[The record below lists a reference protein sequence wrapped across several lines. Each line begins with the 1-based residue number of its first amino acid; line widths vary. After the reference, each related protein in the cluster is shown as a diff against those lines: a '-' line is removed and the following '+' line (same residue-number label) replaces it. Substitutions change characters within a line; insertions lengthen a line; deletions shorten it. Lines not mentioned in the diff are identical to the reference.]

1 MSDILQVL
9 DQQTSQTETLI
20 ARLQQRLEQTSQLRQ
35 MEQQRQQLV
44 ASIAR
49 LESRLAGIDE
59 ELVDL
64 RRLAATDVDLAGA
77 TTRLQTAWAG
87 LTAPQPPSGLP
98 VAPAL
103 NEATESAP
111 ALFGEEPVLDTGSFT
126 ELFGG
131 SEPDN
136 AGWSFDGGLFSAAE
150 ELKDPEAP
158 DEWAWWGSGAP
169 NPAAAGN
176 EAPADDFLAGGL
188 YDAGEALF
196 EAPPLPEPE
205 APPLPE
211 PEAAPGGRKGL
222 LARFF

>member
-35 MEQQRQQLV
+35 LEQQRQQLV
-44 ASIAR
+44 DSIAR

-64 RRLAATDVDLAGA
+64 RRLAATDADLAGA

-87 LTAPQPPSGLP
+87 LAPAQPPSGLP
-98 VAPAL
+98 VAPAAL
-103 NEATESAP
+103 NEEPEPDHLTAP
-111 ALFGEEPVLDTGSFT
+111 ALFDAEPVLDTGSFT

-136 AGWSFDGGLFSAAE
+136 DAGWSFDGGLFSAAE

-158 DEWAWWGSGAP
+158 DEWAWWGSDQ

-176 EAPADDFLAGGL
+176 EAPADDFLPGGL

-196 EAPPLPEPE
+196 EAPLLPEPE
-205 APPLPE
+205 TAP
-211 PEAAPGGRKGL
+211 GRKGL